1 MCTQVVKLD
10 LQHND
15 LKQTPRSL
23 LELPSLQELN
33 LSHNQLQE
41 IPDVPEWS
49 SVLSVLELSHNQLS
63 TLPLNAVAG
72 AIRNLNLSYNQFR
85 SVPLC
90 ICGFTTLHTLDLS
103 DNPDILTLP
112 AEMGR
117 LSNLNRLH
125 LRNLKDLNDPPRNV
139 QRDTRDCIRYLN
151 SKLRCAK
158 GFYRIKLMLVGCAN
172 RGKTTLVARLQGKD
186 CGNESTVGVD
196 VSEWHYR
203 PALGRKIFSFSIWDF
218 GGQEEY
224 YATHQCFL
232 SQRSLYLLLFNL
244 KEGEKGVQ
252 ELKPWLNNI
261 ALRAPKSCIII
272 VGTHLDEVADDER
285 DEVFKLLNKVGELAN
300 TYTPQLNIAEIIPV
314 GLKNRL
320 EHIGTLKNAI
330 YNHAANY
337 THRGQPIMGQK
348 IPASYHAL
356 DKQLELI
363 QQDVRRGNHEP
374 IMHAEEFKTMVQ
386 QMNLLDIQDDDEL
399 KTATLF
405 LTDVGTLLHYDD
417 RNHNLHELYFIDP
430 RWLCDMMS
438 KVVTIKERNPFVKNG
453 ILCCENIPFLFKDK
467 RFPWQYFEQYLTLLD
482 RFEIALPLD
491 NKRILIPS
499 MLPGTRPKGIDIEEG
514 QDPPFYSRYI
524 IFNANKTPPGFW
536 SRLLSRIMHSI
547 PKVRYALN
555 KTIPRNFTESSADS
569 GFQASADGY
578 SVGFQASADGSSV
591 GFQMSTE
598 SFSGSANLGDDSA
611 NLENSVGN
619 GGLLNS
625 GVSTATTPLS
635 DVNEGKPEIS
645 VPSPAPP
652 SIPQL
657 FTSFPTALNQS
668 SVSASYDIRSVRLD
682 YWKLGLFY
690 RDPDVSFR
698 VESLSESK
706 KNNYERKDG
715 VFVCVSTS
723 LEGKKI
729 MGQVVDIVV
738 ALVGEW
744 YPGLGDSSATSLLQ
758 KVPCYECLKLGRQ
771 EPFRFNVDQCL
782 PEVQRNKEQIECGFS
797 RDPEVPNHMVAL
809 HDIVPDLLMHDID
822 EKFLLS
828 SEDISYQEDDT
839 SLLGVGGYGKVYRGK
854 CHEKS
859 VAIKKYLTK
868 NEKAFAELRSESIF
882 LQKSHHPCLVCL
894 VGVCLRPYMAL
905 VLEEAPLGSL
915 EKPLLRKKMA
925 IHRVTIFR
933 IASQVAAGLRFLHST
948 GVIFRDLKAA
958 NILLWTL
965 DHGSLCHCKV
975 TDFGIATHLTP
986 VGARGLQGTKGFIA
1000 PEVLYVG
1007 KRKQRSVYNHT
1018 ADIFSFAMLLYQ
1030 MIARRHPYHTIK
1042 PERID
1047 TLVESGDRP
1056 KLQDVENA
1064 TAAYYYLTKL
1074 MKVCWSDKPTQR
1086 PSTDEILRYLCNS
1099 VVQSIMSV
1107 IPIRGRLAVRK
1118 ACAITPHQFTE
1129 AQARQNTSE
1138 LWICCDGKEGTE
1150 INMYSTN
1157 NMVKVN
1163 SSFIKDNQVQCICLC
1178 KDHVWVGSRAGID
1191 YGVIDIFS
1199 VVTRDLVH
1207 NIRMRENSVS
1217 CITCSN
1223 THVYLGTLEGYCF
1236 SFSID
1241 IKQIQANAK
1250 PRYKYVS
1257 EHAVQGIVVTS
1268 NAGNEFVWVS
1278 HTRYIY
1284 FLKPDNLAQEGS
1296 LYRGHTEGYVGQLSV
1311 SPADNTTV
1319 WSAHIGGYL
1328 LSAWDATH
1336 RTHKFNIDTTDYMKD
1351 IVPDIQDAD
1360 IVITAMTPALDT
1372 VWVGMA
1378 SGHILVF
1385 SEQEQ
1390 LTWFH
1395 PYNGFIRFITAI
1407 PCAGPCEKEEC
1418 MVLTGA
1424 KNFRSP
1430 LPEDNP
1436 VKNQEDYS
1444 KLDDKGQLSDN
1455 AGVLILWEAF
1465 RAKMTRQ
1472 MKLIE
1477 EKAPHFFNNHDSIR
1491 KMIRTQGLE
1500 FKDGTQLLK
1509 GKDVDSNAASNGA
1522 PVSLL
1527 NDQFPPATDI
1537 TQSYDTLQTPT
1548 VDTPLRNLRTD
1559 SIRNNTF
1566 FTDRSTTL
1574 NTQPRSSLVSSPVES
1589 APTVPTIQP
1598 NILSRTRTSTVNCEI
1613 FDVNIVALHGEE
1625 GTSVRVTCPRP
1636 AKLKVLLSEL
1646 ETNGNIPQGKC
1657 QVEYQEEQSK
1667 EWVKILTQKQLEV
1680 YLELTN
1686 RPQLFLSP

>member
-1 MCTQVVKLD
+1 MQVVKLN
-10 LQHND
+10 LQHNE
-15 LKQTPRSL
+15 LKQIPRAL
-23 LELPSLQELN
+23 MELPSLQELN
-33 LSHNQLQE
+33 LSYNQLQSV
-41 IPDVPEWS
+41 PDVPEWS
-49 SVLSVLELSHNQLS
+49 SALSVLDLSHNQL
-63 TLPLNAVAG
+63 TALPLNAVAS
-72 AIRNLNLSYNQFR
+72 ALRNLDISFNQFR
-85 SVPLC
+85 NVPLC
-90 ICGFTTLHTLDLS
+90 ICSFTTLHTLELS

-117 LSNLNRLH
+117 LGNLNRLY

-151 SKLRCAK
+151 AKLRCAK
-158 GFYRIKLMLVGCAN
+158 GFYRMKLMLVGCAN
-172 RGKTTLVARLQGKD
+172 RGKTTLVARLQGRD

-196 VSEWHYR
+196 VSEWQFR
-203 PALGRKIFSFSIWDF
+203 PGLGRKIFNFSIWDF

-244 KEGEKGVQ
+244 KKGENGIQ

-272 VGTHLDEVADDER
+272 VGTHLDEVKDNER
-285 DEVFKLLNKVGELAN
+285 DEVFKLLNKVGELASA
-300 TYTPQLNIAEIIPV
+300 YSSQLNIVEIMPV

-320 EHIGTLKNAI
+320 EHIGTLKDAI

-337 THRGQPIMGQK
+337 KHRNQPIMGQK

-356 DKQLELI
+356 DRQLEVI
-363 QQDVRRGNHEP
+363 QQEVRRGNHEP

-386 QMNLLDIQDDDEL
+386 QMNMTDIQDDEEL

-417 RNHNLHELYFIDP
+417 RSHNLHELYFIDP

-453 ILCCENIPFLFKDK
+453 ILLCEHIPHLFKDE
-467 RFPWQYFEQYLTLLD
+467 RFPWRYFEQYLTLLD

-499 MLPGTRPKGIDIEEG
+499 MLPDARPSDVNIEDDHEE
-514 QDPPFYSRYI
+514 PFYFRYVV
-524 IFNANKTPPGFW
+524 FRANETPPGFW
-536 SRLLSRIMHSI
+536 SRLLSRIMHSV
-547 PKVRYALN
+547 PKVCYALN
-555 KTIPRNFTESSADS
+555 KTVPRNFVDTPGFTSQQSSS
-569 GFQASADGY
+569 STT
-578 SVGFQASADGSSV
+578 GSNDLV
-591 GFQMSTE
+591 DTI
-598 SFSGSANLGDDSA
+598 
-611 NLENSVGN
+611 
-619 GGLLNS
+619 
-625 GVSTATTPLS
+625 GVEDFDLSMQEPATPSTANNTNTP
-635 DVNEGKPEIS
+635 NIS
-645 VPSPAPP
+645 PVAANVLLP
-652 SIPQL
+652 IPQL
-657 FTSFPTALNQS
+657 FTSFPTARQPS
-668 SVSASYDIRSVRLD
+668 SLSAAYDIRSVHLD
-682 YWKLGLFY
+682 YWKLGLLY
-690 RDPDVSFR
+690 EDPDVSFR
-698 VESLSESK
+698 VEPLAVEK
-706 KNNYERKDG
+706 KHVKGRDG
-715 VFVCVSTS
+715 VLICVSTS
-723 LEGKKI
+723 QEGKKI
-729 MGQVVDIVV
+729 MGQLVDIVV
-738 ALVGEW
+738 ALVSEW
-744 YPGLGDSSATSLLQ
+744 YPGLADGTSSSLLQ
-758 KVPCYECLKLGRQ
+758 KVPCYECLKLHRLD
-771 EPFRFNVDQCL
+771 PFQFNVEQCL
-782 PEVQRNKEQIECGFS
+782 PEIQRSKGKIECGYS
-797 RDPEVPNHMVAL
+797 KDPQVPNHMVAL
-809 HDIVPDLLMHDID
+809 HDIVPDLLMQDID

-828 SEDISYQEDDT
+828 AEDITYQEDDT

-854 CHEKS
+854 CLEKS
-859 VAIKKYLTK
+859 VAIKKYITK
-868 NEKAFAELRSESIF
+868 NEKAFAELRSEAKF

-905 VLEEAPLGSL
+905 VLEEAPQGSL
-915 EKPLLRKKMA
+915 EKPLLKRKIA
-925 IHRVTIFR
+925 IHRVTLFR

-965 DHGSLCHCKV
+965 DHASLCHCKV

-1018 ADIFSFAMLLYQ
+1018 ADIFSFSMLLYQ
-1030 MIARRHPYHTIK
+1030 MISRRHPYHNIK

-1047 TLVESGDRP
+1047 TAVESGERP
-1056 KLQDVENA
+1056 KLQDVDNA
-1064 TAAYYYLTKL
+1064 TAAYHYLTKL
-1074 MKVCWSDKPTQR
+1074 MKVCWVDDPQKR
-1086 PSTDEILRYLCNS
+1086 PSTDAILNYLCLT
-1099 VVQSIMSV
+1099 VVQSIMS
-1107 IPIRGRLAVRK
+1107 INPIRGRLAVRK
-1118 ACAITPHQFTE
+1118 VCAITPHQFTE

-1138 LWICCDGKEGTE
+1138 LWVCCDGKDGTE

-1157 NMVKVN
+1157 TMVKVN
-1163 SSFIKDNQVQCICLC
+1163 SSFIKDNQIQCICLC

-1199 VVTRDLVH
+1199 VQSRELVH

-1241 IKQIQANAK
+1241 IRQIQANAK

-1257 EHAVQGIVVTS
+1257 EHAVQGVVVTS

-1296 LYRGHTEGYVGQLSV
+1296 LYRGHTDAYVGQLSV
-1311 SPADNTTV
+1311 SPSDPTTV
-1319 WSAHIGGYL
+1319 WSAHIGGNT

-1336 RTHKFNIDTTDYMKD
+1336 RTHKFNIDTTEHMKRID
-1351 IVPDIQDAD
+1351 SKIEDAD

-1385 SEQEQ
+1385 SEQEV
-1390 LTWFH
+1390 LTWYH
-1395 PYNGFIRFITAI
+1395 PYNSFIRFVTAI
-1407 PCAGPCEKEEC
+1407 PCIGPCEKEEC
-1418 MVLTGA
+1418 MIVTGA

-1430 LPEDNP
+1430 IPPERDL
-1436 VKNQEDYS
+1436 VKDVEDFPKY
-1444 KLDDKGQLSDN
+1444 DEKGQPSGS

-1477 EKAPHFFNNHDSIR
+1477 EKAPHFFDNHDSIR
-1491 KMIRTQGLE
+1491 KMIRTHGLE

-1509 GKDVDSNAASNGA
+1509 GKDIDGTA
-1522 PVSLL
+1522 PPLSLP
-1527 NDQFPPATDI
+1527 NDQLSDAS
-1537 TQSYDTLQTPT
+1537 QNYDTFATGVGMGTP
-1548 VDTPLRNLRTD
+1548 PRNLRTD
-1559 SIRNNTF
+1559 SIRNESFLTEQNNT
-1566 FTDRSTTL
+1566 SM
-1574 NTQPRSSLVSSPVES
+1574 QSQASIESPVNF
-1589 APTVPTIQP
+1589 APVIPLQP
-1598 NILSRTRTSTVNCEI
+1598 AILSRTRTSTINCDV
-1613 FDVNIVALHGEE
+1613 FDVKIAALPGEE
-1625 GTSVRVTCPRP
+1625 DTVVRVTCPRP
-1636 AKLKVLLSEL
+1636 SQLKVLLSEL
-1646 ETNGNIPQGKC
+1646 ETNGGIAQEMCKI
-1657 QVEYQEEQSK
+1657 EYYNNFTK
-1667 EWVKILTQKQLEV
+1667 ERMKITTQKELEV
-1680 YLELTN
+1680 YLNIAN
-1686 RPQLFLSP
+1686 RPQLFLAT

>member
-1 MCTQVVKLD
+1 MVKLD

-15 LKQTPRSL
+15 LKQIPRAL
-23 LELPSLQELN
+23 LELPSLHELN
-33 LSHNQLQE
+33 LSHNQLQD

-49 SVLSVLELSHNQLS
+49 SVLSVLELSHNQL
-63 TLPLNAVAG
+63 TNLPLNAVASS
-72 AIRNLNLSYNQFR
+72 IRNLNISFNQFR
-85 SVPLC
+85 NVPLC

-103 DNPDILTLP
+103 NNPDILTLP

-117 LSNLNRLH
+117 LSTLNRLY
-125 LRNLKDLNDPPRNV
+125 LNNLKDLNDPPRNV

-158 GFYRIKLMLVGCAN
+158 GFYRMKLTLVGCAN
-172 RGKTTLVARLQGKD
+172 RGKTTLVARLQGRD

-196 VSEWHYR
+196 VSEWQFK
-203 PALGRKIFSFSIWDF
+203 PGLGRKIFNFSIWDF

-244 KEGEKGVQ
+244 KEGEEGVL

-272 VGTHLDEVADDER
+272 VGTHLDEVKDDER
-285 DEVFKLLNKVGELAN
+285 DEVFKLLQKVGELAAE
-300 TYTPQLNIAEIIPV
+300 YSQQLQIVEIMPV

-320 EHIGTLKNAI
+320 EHIGTLKDAI

-337 THRGQPIMGQK
+337 KHRGQTIMGQR
-348 IPASYHAL
+348 IPASYHML

-363 QQDVRRGNHEP
+363 QQDVRKGLKEP
-374 IMHAEEFKTMVQ
+374 IMHAEEFKTMVH
-386 QMNLLDIQDDDEL
+386 QMNLLDIQDDEEL

-405 LTDVGTLLHYDD
+405 LTDIGTLLHYDD
-417 RNHNLHELYFIDP
+417 RSHNLHEIYFIDP
-430 RWLCDMMS
+430 RWLCDMMA

-453 ILCCENIPFLFKDK
+453 ILLGEHIPLLFKDK

-499 MLPGTRPKGIDIEEG
+499 MLPEKRPSNVDIEDG
-514 QDPPFYSRYI
+514 QEIPFYLRYI
-524 IFNANKTPPGFW
+524 IFNANETPPGFW

-547 PKVRYALN
+547 SKVCFALN
-555 KTIPRNFTESSADS
+555 KTTPRNFVDSPNLTTASDPGPVEESTEDDFLGTSESMSSASNGENMTPDIS
-569 GFQASADGY
+569 LPN
-578 SVGFQASADGSSV
+578 
-591 GFQMSTE
+591 ST
-598 SFSGSANLGDDSA
+598 
-611 NLENSVGN
+611 
-619 GGLLNS
+619 
-625 GVSTATTPLS
+625 TQQ
-635 DVNEGKPEIS
+635 
-645 VPSPAPP
+645 
-652 SIPQL
+652 SILQL
-657 FTSFPTALNQS
+657 FTNFPTTHQQS
-668 SVSASYDIRSVRLD
+668 GVSASYDIRLVHLD
-682 YWKLGLFY
+682 YWKLGLLY
-690 RDPDVSFR
+690 SDPDVSFR
-698 VESLSESK
+698 IESLSASK
-706 KNNYERKDG
+706 KYPERKDG
-715 VFVCVSTS
+715 VLICASTS
-723 LEGKKI
+723 QEGKKI
-729 MGQVVDIVV
+729 MGQLVDIVV
-738 ALVGEW
+738 ALVSEW
-744 YPGLGDSSATSLLQ
+744 YPGLADNSSSSSLMQ
-758 KVPCYECLKLGRQ
+758 KVPCYECLKLRRPN
-771 EPFRFNVDQCL
+771 PFKFNVEHCL
-782 PEVQRNKEQIECGFS
+782 PEIQRNKGKIECGYNKGS
-797 RDPEVPNHMVAL
+797 SPNHMVAL

-828 SEDISYQEDDT
+828 SDDISHQEDES

-854 CHEKS
+854 CLDKS
-859 VAIKKYLTK
+859 VAIKKYITK
-868 NEKAFAELRSESIF
+868 NEKAFAELRSEAKF

-905 VLEEAPLGSL
+905 VLEEAPMGSL
-915 EKPLLRKKMA
+915 EKPLLRKKMP
-925 IHRVTIFR
+925 IHRVTLFR

-975 TDFGIATHLTP
+975 TDFGIATHLAP
-986 VGARGLQGTKGFIA
+986 IGARGLQGTKGFIA

-1018 ADIFSFAMLLYQ
+1018 ADIFSFSMLLYQ
-1030 MIARRHPYHTIK
+1030 MIARRHPYHNIK

-1047 TLVESGDRP
+1047 TSVESGERP
-1056 KLQDVENA
+1056 KLQDVDNA

-1074 MKVCWSDKPTQR
+1074 MKVCWADNPLDR
-1086 PSTDEILRYLCNS
+1086 PSTEKILHYLCCS
-1099 VVQSIMSV
+1099 TVQSVMSV
-1107 IPIRGRLAVRK
+1107 NPMKGRLAVRK

-1129 AQARQNTSE
+1129 AQSRQNTSE
-1138 LWICCDGKEGTE
+1138 LWICCDGKDGTE

-1157 NMVKVN
+1157 AMVKVN
-1163 SSFIKDNQVQCICLC
+1163 SSFIKDNQIQCICLC

-1268 NAGNEFVWVS
+1268 NAGNECVWVS

-1296 LYRGHTEGYVGQLSV
+1296 LYRGHTDAYVGQLSV
-1311 SPADNTTV
+1311 SPTDNTTV
-1319 WSAHIGGYL
+1319 WSAHLGGNI

-1336 RTHKFNIDTTDYMKD
+1336 KTHRFNIDTAMHMKGID
-1351 IVPDIQDAD
+1351 STIPDAD
-1360 IVITAMTPALDT
+1360 VVITAMTPALDT

-1385 SEQEQ
+1385 ADQDL
-1390 LTWFH
+1390 LTWYR
-1395 PYNGFIRFITAI
+1395 PYNCFIRFITAI

-1418 MVLTGA
+1418 MVVTGA

-1430 LPEDNP
+1430 LPPDNP
-1436 VKNQEDYS
+1436 VKDQEDYP
-1444 KLDDKGQLSDN
+1444 KRDEKGQPNDS

-1472 MKLIE
+1472 IKLIE
-1477 EKAPHFFNNHDSIR
+1477 DKVPHFFNNHDSIR

-1509 GKDVDSNAASNGA
+1509 GKDVDMSNSV
-1522 PVSLL
+1522 PPTSLL
-1527 NDQFPPATDI
+1527 NDPHSDLM
-1537 TQSYDTLQTPT
+1537 QSYDSLPTEVGTP
-1548 VDTPLRNLRTD
+1548 PRNRMTD
-1559 SIRNNTF
+1559 SIRNATF
-1566 FTDRSTTL
+1566 LTEQQRDTLTRSPTSL
-1574 NTQPRSSLVSSPVES
+1574 RSSIEPVIPVQVQPDILFPLR
-1589 APTVPTIQP
+1589 ARTHTVD
-1598 NILSRTRTSTVNCEI
+1598 CDI
-1613 FDVNIVALHGEE
+1613 FDVKLAALPGEE
-1625 GTSVRVTCPRP
+1625 DTTVRVTCPRP
-1636 AKLKVLLSEL
+1636 SQLKVLLSEL
-1646 ETNGNIPQGKC
+1646 ETNGDILQSMCK
-1657 QVEYQEEQSK
+1657 VEYHDNATK
-1667 EWVKILTQKQLEV
+1667 EFIKITTQKEFDAYLTLE
-1680 YLELTN
+1680 N
-1686 RPQLFLSP
+1686 RPQLFLST

>member
-1 MCTQVVKLD
+1 M
-10 LQHND
+10 
-15 LKQTPRSL
+15 
-23 LELPSLQELN
+23 ELPSLQELN
-33 LSHNQLQE
+33 LSYNQLQI
-41 IPDVPEWS
+41 IPDVPEWP

-63 TLPLNAVAG
+63 TLPLNAVAS
-72 AIRNLNLSYNQFR
+72 ALRNLDISFNQFR
-85 SVPLC
+85 NVPLC
-90 ICGFTTLHTLDLS
+90 ICSFTTLHTLDLS

-117 LSNLNRLH
+117 LSSLNRLY

-158 GFYRIKLMLVGCAN
+158 GFYRMKLMLVGCAN
-172 RGKTTLVARLQGKD
+172 RGKTTLVARLQGRD

-196 VSEWHYR
+196 VSEWQFR
-203 PALGRKIFSFSIWDF
+203 PGLGRRIFNFSIWDF

-244 KEGEKGVQ
+244 KKGEEGIQ

-272 VGTHLDEVADDER
+272 VGTHLDEVKDDER
-285 DEVFKLLNKVGELAN
+285 DDVFKLLNRVGELATAYGN
-300 TYTPQLNIAEIIPV
+300 QLNIVEIMPV

-320 EHIGTLKNAI
+320 EHIGTLKDAI

-337 THRGQPIMGQK
+337 KHRNQPIMGQK

-356 DKQLELI
+356 DRQLEVI
-363 QQDVRRGNHEP
+363 RQEVRRGNHEP

-386 QMNLLDIQDDDEL
+386 QMNMTDIQDDEEL
-399 KTATLF
+399 KTATIF
-405 LTDVGTLLHYDD
+405 LTDIGTLLHYDD
-417 RNHNLHELYFIDP
+417 RSHNLHELYFIDP

-453 ILCCENIPFLFKDK
+453 ILLCEHIPQLFKDE
-467 RFPWQYFEQYLTLLD
+467 RFPWRYFEQYLTLLD

-499 MLPGTRPKGIDIEEG
+499 MLPDKRPSDVNIEDG
-514 QDPPFYSRYI
+514 QDVPFYLRYV
-524 IFNANKTPPGFW
+524 IFRSNETPPGFW

-547 PKVRYALN
+547 PKVCYALN
-555 KTIPRNFTESSADS
+555 KTVPRNFEDPTSFSSHQSSNLTS
-569 GFQASADGY
+569 G
-578 SVGFQASADGSSV
+578 SVGSTDFEDTMGVEIFDSST
-591 GFQMSTE
+591 SE
-598 SFSGSANLGDDSA
+598 SITPSIGNAN
-611 NLENSVGN
+611 
-619 GGLLNS
+619 
-625 GVSTATTPLS
+625 TPVINPTS
-635 DVNEGKPEIS
+635 NVQQ
-645 VPSPAPP
+645 V
-652 SIPQL
+652 IPQL
-657 FTSFPTALNQS
+657 FTSFPTPRQPSNI
-668 SVSASYDIRSVRLD
+668 SAKYDIRSVRLD
-682 YWKLGLFY
+682 YWKLGLLY
-690 RDPDVSFR
+690 EDPDVSFR
-698 VESLSESK
+698 VESLSASK
-706 KNNYERKDG
+706 YSERKDG
-715 VFVCVSTS
+715 VLICVSTNQ
-723 LEGKKI
+723 EGKKI
-729 MGQVVDIVV
+729 MGQLVDIVV
-738 ALVGEW
+738 ALVSEW
-744 YPGLGDSSATSLLQ
+744 YPGLADGTSSSLLQ
-758 KVPCYECLKLGRQ
+758 RVPCYECLKLQRPD
-771 EPFRFNVDQCL
+771 PFKFNIEQCL
-782 PEVQRNKEQIECGFS
+782 PEIQRSKGKIECGYS
-797 RDPEVPNHMVAL
+797 KDPAIPNHMVAL

-854 CHEKS
+854 CLDKS
-859 VAIKKYLTK
+859 VAIKKYITK
-868 NEKAFAELRSESIF
+868 NEKAFAELRSEAKF

-905 VLEEAPLGSL
+905 VLEEAPMGSL
-915 EKPLLRKKMA
+915 EKPLLKRRTP
-925 IHRVTIFR
+925 IHRVTLFR

-1018 ADIFSFAMLLYQ
+1018 ADIFSFSMLLYQ
-1030 MIARRHPYHTIK
+1030 MIARRHPYHNIK

-1047 TLVESGDRP
+1047 SAVESGERP
-1056 KLQDVENA
+1056 KLQDVDNA
-1064 TAAYYYLTKL
+1064 TAAYHYLTKL
-1074 MKVCWSDKPTQR
+1074 MKVCWVDDPLKR
-1086 PSTDEILRYLCNS
+1086 PSTEAIINYLCLT
-1099 VVQSIMSV
+1099 VVQSVMS
-1107 IPIRGRLAVRK
+1107 INPIKGRLAVRK
-1118 ACAITPHQFTE
+1118 SCAITPHQFTE

-1138 LWICCDGKEGTE
+1138 LWVCCDGKDGTE

-1157 NMVKVN
+1157 TMVKVN
-1163 SSFIKDNQVQCICLC
+1163 SSFIKDNQIQCICLC

-1191 YGVIDIFS
+1191 FGVIDIFS
-1199 VVTRDLVH
+1199 IHTRDLVH

-1241 IKQIQANAK
+1241 IRQIQANAK

-1296 LYRGHTEGYVGQLSV
+1296 LYRGHTDAYVGQLSI
-1311 SPADNTTV
+1311 SPSDPTTV
-1319 WSAHIGGYL
+1319 WSAHIGGNT

-1336 RTHKFNIDTTDYMKD
+1336 RTHKFNIDTTDHMKRID
-1351 IVPDIQDAD
+1351 SNIEDTD

-1372 VWVGMA
+1372 VWVGMV

-1385 SEQEQ
+1385 FEQEM
-1390 LTWFH
+1390 LTWYH
-1395 PYNGFIRFITAI
+1395 PYTGFIRFITAI
-1407 PCAGPCEKEEC
+1407 PCVGPCDKEEC
-1418 MVLTGA
+1418 MIVTGA

-1430 LPEDNP
+1430 IPPDKNLVKDVEDFPKYDEKGLP
-1436 VKNQEDYS
+1436 S
-1444 KLDDKGQLSDN
+1444 GS
-1455 AGVLILWEAF
+1455 AGILILWEAF
-1465 RAKMTRQ
+1465 RARMTRQ

-1477 EKAPHFFNNHDSIR
+1477 EKSPHFFNNHDSIR

-1509 GKDVDSNAASNGA
+1509 GKDVKDVNGSP

-1527 NDQFPPATDI
+1527 NDQPPLTDI
-1537 TQSYDTLQTPT
+1537 TQSFDTFQTEGR
-1548 VDTPLRNLRTD
+1548 TPLHNIQTD
-1559 SIRNNTF
+1559 SIRNDSF
-1566 FTDRSTTL
+1566 FTEQNNTSTKS
-1574 NTQPRSSLVSSPVES
+1574 QASIESPVVKFD
-1589 APTVPTIQP
+1589 PVIPIQP
-1598 NILSRTRTSTVNCEI
+1598 NILLRTRTSTIDADI
-1613 FDVNIVALHGEE
+1613 FDVNIAALPGEE
-1625 GTSVRVTCPRP
+1625 DTVVRVTCPRP
-1636 AKLKVLLSEL
+1636 PRLKVLLSEL
-1646 ETNGNIPQGKC
+1646 ETNGNIPQEKC
-1657 QVEYQEEQSK
+1657 NIEYHDNITNEGI
-1667 EWVKILTQKQLEV
+1667 KITTQNELDAYLTIP
-1680 YLELTN
+1680 N
-1686 RPQLFLSP
+1686 RPQLFLST